1 MSDKDNIDAARD
13 LFATYAQDFWKILKE
28 RGHKPANKISDKAR
42 ALIKY
47 WDDRGKALELL
58 HPLLSHEVEAVR
70 YWAATGLIDRGA
82 QEESIAVLLEVSKN
96 PKGFMAIAAQ
106 TLLENRG
113 IPLSKDGDTH

>member
-1 MSDKDNIDAARD
+1 MSSKDNIDTARD
-13 LFATYAQDFWKILKE
+13 LFVTYAQDFWKVLKE
-28 RGHKPANKISDKAR
+28 SGHKPANKISDKAR

-47 WDDRGKALELL
+47 WDHRGKALEFL

-82 QEESIAVLLEVSKN
+82 QDEAIAVLQDISKN

-113 IPLSKDGDTH
+113 IPLAKDGGAH